1 MYGTA
6 VSKTI
11 VARITV
17 VAEDETASDAAAQ
30 KLQHELRELDDVFS
44 VTQDRSPG
52 APAGSRGGEL
62 IAVGTLIMSL
72 AAQPEVITAVLTYL
86 ADWRRRRGRGR
97 VEFRTKKA
105 ELILT
110 NASDAQTDKLIAAF
124 IEEVNN
130 PEP

>member
-1 MYGTA
+1 M
-6 VSKTI
+6 SKTI

-17 VAEDETASDAAAQ
+17 VAEDDTASDAAAQ
-30 KLQHELRELDDVFS
+30 KLLHELRDLDDVVS

-52 APAGSRGGEL
+52 APEGARGGEL

-72 AAQPEVITAVLTYL
+72 VAQPEVITGVLTYL
-86 ADWRRRRGRGR
+86 ADWRRRRGRGQ
-97 VEFRTKKA
+97 VEFRTKNA

-110 NASDAQTDKLIAAF
+110 NASDAQADKLIEAF

-130 PEP
+130 PES